1 MSVDQ
6 ANFLREKI
14 QTSLEKSSTQ
24 KAKLESTNRRF
35 QLSSTL
41 FSASSTFVAG
51 FATLSGQ
58 GLVGSWRMTCGIAA
72 LLALGATIISGLQQ
86 NLVQAELLNKV
97 NECVARLRT
106 LQIETIDPVY
116 DVVAVRMQ
124 YQTIMS
130 HYPDVDL

>member
-1 MSVDQ
+1 
-6 ANFLREKI
+6 
-14 QTSLEKSSTQ
+14 
-24 KAKLESTNRRF
+24 
-35 QLSSTL
+35 
-41 FSASSTFVAG
+41 
-51 FATLSGQ
+51 
-58 GLVGSWRMTCGIAA
+58 MTCGIAA